1 MIFESTLA
9 DGRRILFRPIQPDD
23 KKLLADGFHRLSPE
37 SRYRRFFRSIDHLS
51 PAQLK
56 YLTEVD
62 GVDHVAWVALLPDAP
77 EEERGAGVARWIRL
91 RNEPDAAEGAVT
103 VVDSLQGLG
112 IGKTLL
118 YLITQEAIGKG
129 IKRAKAWVLGENHE
143 VHAMLSHLGAH
154 PGSWESGAI
163 EMTIP
168 LPSDPAALADTPAPL
183 VLKAVA
189 SGRLAGMAR
198 PDAGGGTN
206 LVMPANSGDGAGG
219 GQPIRP

>member
-1 MIFESTLA
+1 MIFESTLP
-9 DGRRILFRPIQPDD
+9 DGRRILFRPIQPAD
-23 KKLLADGFHRLSPE
+23 KKLLTDGFQRLSPE

-62 GVDHVAWVALLPDAP
+62 GIDHVAWVALLPDAP
-77 EEERGAGVARWIRL
+77 EEERGAGVARWVRL
-91 RNEPDAAEGAVT
+91 RDEPDAAEGAVT
-103 VVDSLQGLG
+103 VVDSLHGLG

-118 YLITQEAIGKG
+118 YLITQEAIAKG

-163 EMTIP
+163 EMTID
-168 LPSDPAALADTPAPL
+168 LPSDPAGLADTPAPL

-189 SGRLAGMAR
+189 AGRLSGTAR
-198 PDAGGGTN
+198 RDAGGGTN
-206 LVMPANSGDGAGG
+206 LVVAQTGDDDAG